1 MSGSK
6 TPVIEL
12 RGISKNFPGVKALSG
27 VDFDIYPGEL
37 HALCGEN
44 GAGKSTLIK
53 VMTGAHAP
61 DEGQI
66 FVNGE
71 AVSFSNPQQA
81 LAKGIA
87 CIYQE
92 LSIVPQMDVANNLFL
107 GNVFTKGK
115 SGFLD
120 KKRLYHDSAEILS
133 QYVKL
138 DVDPHEIAGRL
149 SVAQQQ
155 MVEIGRALTRNA
167 KVIIM
172 DEPTSSLSD
181 KESETLFDLIRML
194 KADGIAIIYI
204 SHKLD
209 EVMRLSDR
217 ITILRDGQKIT
228 TVNTADTTTEQLI
241 TNMLGRELSN
251 MYNKQPAEIGQTVL
265 EVHNLTR
272 HGVFEDISF
281 SVKSGEILGFFGL
294 VGAGRTEIM
303 RAIFGIDP
311 YDSGEI
317 LLDGEKLRG
326 KSPVQAIRRGIGFA
340 TEDRKGEGL
349 ALRLSI
355 LANMTI
361 VKLPQLSKL
370 GVISRKKQR
379 ATADEYVESI
389 SIKTPSVSQLVGNL
403 SGGNQQKVVVARWL
417 MMQPKVLIL
426 DEPTRGIDVG
436 SKSEI
441 YSLIIRLA
449 QQGVAVIIVSSEIE
463 EILGVC
469 DTVHVIHEGK
479 LVDTLDAATSSTQ
492 DVLSSAFGG
501 VTS

>member
-1 MSGSK
+1 MSSK
-6 TPVIEL
+6 TPIIEL
-12 RGISKNFPGVKALSG
+12 RGISKGFPGVQALSG

-61 DEGQI
+61 DEGEI
-66 FVNGE
+66 LVNGE

-92 LSIVPQMDVANNLFL
+92 LSIVPQLDVAKNIFL
-107 GNVFTKGK
+107 GNMFTKGK
-115 SGFLD
+115 TGFLD
-120 KKRLYHDSAEILS
+120 KKRLYKDAAEILHDH
-133 QYVKL
+133 VKL

-155 MVEIGRALTRNA
+155 MVEIGRALTRQA

-181 KESETLFDLIRML
+181 KEVETLFDLIRML

-209 EVMRLSDR
+209 EVMQLSDR
-217 ITILRDGQKIT
+217 ITILRDGQKIK
-228 TVNTADTTTEQLI
+228 TVNTADTTKEQLI
-241 TNMLGRELSN
+241 TAMLGRELSN
-251 MYNKQPAEIGQTVL
+251 MYNKQPAKIGDTVL
-265 EVHNLTR
+265 EVNGLTR
-272 HGVFEDISF
+272 EGVFEDISF
-281 SVKSGEILGFFGL
+281 SVKSGEIVGFFGL

-303 RAIFGIDP
+303 RAIFGIDR
-311 YDSGEI
+311 YDGGEVI
-317 LLDGEKLRG
+317 LGGEKLRG
-326 KSPVQAIRRGIGFA
+326 KSPSKAIRSGIGFA
-340 TEDRKGEGL
+340 TEDRKSEGL

-355 LANMTI
+355 LMNMTI
-361 VKLPQLSKL
+361 VKLSQLSRL

-379 ATADEYVESI
+379 SIADEYVESI

-403 SGGNQQKVVVARWL
+403 SGGNQQKVVVAKWL
-417 MMQPKVLIL
+417 MMEPKVLIL

-441 YSLIIRLA
+441 YSLIVQLA

-469 DTVHVIHEGK
+469 DKVNVIHEGR
-479 LVDTLDAATSSTQ
+479 LVTTLDAATSSTQ
-492 DVLSSAFGG
+492 DVLTSAFGG
-501 VTS
+501 VS

>member
-1 MSGSK
+1 MNSK

-12 RGISKNFPGVKALSG
+12 RGISKSFPGVKALSG

-61 DEGQI
+61 DEGSI
-66 FVNGE
+66 LVNGE
-71 AVSFSNPQQA
+71 AVSFSSPQQA
-81 LAKGIA
+81 LSMGIA

-92 LSIVPQMDVANNLFL
+92 LSIVPQLDVAKNIFL
-107 GNVFTKGK
+107 GNMFTKGK
-115 SGFLD
+115 TGFLD
-120 KKRLYHDSAEILS
+120 KKRLYKDAAEILHDHI
-133 QYVKL
+133 KL
-138 DVDPHEIAGRL
+138 NIDPHEIAGRL

-155 MVEIGRALTRNA
+155 MVEIGRALTRQA

-181 KESETLFDLIRML
+181 KEVETLFELIRML

-209 EVMRLSDR
+209 EVMQLSDR
-217 ITILRDGQKIT
+217 ITILRDGQRIK
-228 TVNTADTTTEQLI
+228 TVNTADTTKERLI
-241 TNMLGRELSN
+241 SDMLGRELSN
-251 MYNKQPAEIGQTVL
+251 MYNKQPAEIGGTVL
-265 EVHNLTR
+265 EVNGLTR
-272 HGVFEDISF
+272 SGVFSDISF
-281 SVKSGEILGFFGL
+281 SVKSGEIVGFFGL

-303 RAIFGIDP
+303 RAIFGMDR
-311 YDSGEI
+311 YDSGEVI
-317 LLDGEKLRG
+317 LGGEKLRG
-326 KSPVQAIRRGIGFA
+326 RSPSRAIRSGIGFA
-340 TEDRKGEGL
+340 TEDRKSEGL

-361 VKLPQLSKL
+361 VKLSQLSRF

-379 ATADEYVESI
+379 RTADEYVSSI

-403 SGGNQQKVVVARWL
+403 SGGNQQKVVVAKWL
-417 MMQPKVLIL
+417 MMEPRVLIL

-441 YSLIIRLA
+441 YSLIVRLA

-463 EILGVC
+463 EILGIC
-469 DTVHVIHEGK
+469 DKVNVIHEGR
-479 LVDTLDAATSSTQ
+479 LVSTLDAATSSTH
-492 DVLSSAFGG
+492 DVLTSAFGG
-501 VTS
+501 VSQ

>member
-1 MSGSK
+1 MNSK

-12 RGISKNFPGVKALSG
+12 RGISKSFPGVKALSG

-61 DEGQI
+61 DEGSI
-66 FVNGE
+66 LVNGE
-71 AVSFSNPQQA
+71 AVSFSSPQQA
-81 LAKGIA
+81 LSMGIA

-92 LSIVPQMDVANNLFL
+92 LSIVPQLDVAKNIFL
-107 GNVFTKGK
+107 GNMFTKGK
-115 SGFLD
+115 TGFLD
-120 KKRLYHDSAEILS
+120 KKRLYKDAAEILHDHI
-133 QYVKL
+133 KL
-138 DVDPHEIAGRL
+138 NIDPHEIAGRL

-155 MVEIGRALTRNA
+155 MVEIGRALTRQA

-181 KESETLFDLIRML
+181 KEVETLFKLIRML

-209 EVMRLSDR
+209 EVMQLSDR
-217 ITILRDGQKIT
+217 ITILRDGQRIK
-228 TVNTADTTTEQLI
+228 TVNTADTTKERLI
-241 TNMLGRELSN
+241 SDMLGRELSN
-251 MYNKQPAEIGQTVL
+251 MYNKQPAEIGGTVL
-265 EVHNLTR
+265 EVNGLTR
-272 HGVFEDISF
+272 SGVFSDISF
-281 SVKSGEILGFFGL
+281 SVKSGEIVGFFGL

-303 RAIFGIDP
+303 RAIFGMDR
-311 YDSGEI
+311 YDSGEVI
-317 LLDGEKLRG
+317 LGGEKLRG
-326 KSPVQAIRRGIGFA
+326 RSPSRAIRSGIGFA
-340 TEDRKGEGL
+340 TEDRKSEGL

-361 VKLPQLSKL
+361 VKLSQLSRF

-379 ATADEYVESI
+379 RTADEYVSSI

-403 SGGNQQKVVVARWL
+403 SGGNQQKVVVAKWL
-417 MMQPKVLIL
+417 MMEPRVLIL

-441 YSLIIRLA
+441 YSLIVRLA

-463 EILGVC
+463 EILGIC
-469 DTVHVIHEGK
+469 DKVNVIHEGR
-479 LVDTLDAATSSTQ
+479 LVSTLDAATSSTH
-492 DVLSSAFGG
+492 DVLTSAFGG
-501 VTS
+501 VSQ

>member
-1 MSGSK
+1 MNSK

-12 RGISKNFPGVKALSG
+12 RGISKSFPGVKALSG

-61 DEGQI
+61 DEGSI
-66 FVNGE
+66 LVNGE
-71 AVSFSNPQQA
+71 AVSFSSPQQA
-81 LAKGIA
+81 LSMGIA

-92 LSIVPQMDVANNLFL
+92 LSIVPQLDVAKNIFL
-107 GNVFTKGK
+107 GNMFTKGK
-115 SGFLD
+115 TGFLD
-120 KKRLYHDSAEILS
+120 KKRLYKDAAEILHDHI
-133 QYVKL
+133 KL
-138 DVDPHEIAGRL
+138 NIDPHEIAGRL

-155 MVEIGRALTRNA
+155 MVEIGRALTRQA

-181 KESETLFDLIRML
+181 KEVETLFKLIRML

-209 EVMRLSDR
+209 EVMQLSDR
-217 ITILRDGQKIT
+217 ITILRDGQRIK
-228 TVNTADTTTEQLI
+228 TVNTADTTKERLI
-241 TNMLGRELSN
+241 SDMLGRELSN
-251 MYNKQPAEIGQTVL
+251 MYNKQPAEIGGTVL
-265 EVHNLTR
+265 EVNGLTR
-272 HGVFEDISF
+272 SGVFSDISF
-281 SVKSGEILGFFGL
+281 SVKSGEIVGFFGL

-303 RAIFGIDP
+303 RAIFGMDR
-311 YDSGEI
+311 YDSGEVI
-317 LLDGEKLRG
+317 LGGEKLRG
-326 KSPVQAIRRGIGFA
+326 RSPSRAIRSGIGFA
-340 TEDRKGEGL
+340 TEDRKSEGL

-361 VKLPQLSKL
+361 VKLSQLSRF

-379 ATADEYVESI
+379 RTADEYVSSI

-403 SGGNQQKVVVARWL
+403 SGGNQQKVVLAKWL
-417 MMQPKVLIL
+417 MMEPRVLIL

-441 YSLIIRLA
+441 YSLIVRLA

-463 EILGVC
+463 EILGIC
-469 DTVHVIHEGK
+469 DKVNVIHEGR
-479 LVDTLDAATSSTQ
+479 LVSTLDAATSSTH
-492 DVLSSAFGG
+492 DVLTSAFGG
-501 VTS
+501 VSQ

>member
-1 MSGSK
+1 MNGK
-6 TPVIEL
+6 TPIIEL
-12 RGISKNFPGVKALSG
+12 RGITKSFPGVKALNG
-27 VDFDIYPGEL
+27 VDFDVYPGEL

-61 DEGQI
+61 DSGEI
-66 FVNGE
+66 RVNGE
-71 AVSFSNPQQA
+71 PVSFTSPQQA
-81 LAKGIA
+81 LSLGIA

-92 LSIVPQMDVANNLFL
+92 LSIVPQLDVAKNIFL
-107 GNVFTKGK
+107 GNMFTKGK
-115 SGFLD
+115 TGFLD
-120 KKRLYHDSAEILS
+120 KKRLYKDAAEILHEH
-133 QYVKL
+133 VKL
-138 DVDPHEIAGRL
+138 DIDPHEIAGRL

-181 KESETLFDLIRML
+181 KEIETLFELIRML
-194 KADGIAIIYI
+194 RADGIAIIYI

-209 EVMRLSDR
+209 EVMQLSDR
-217 ITILRDGQKIT
+217 ITILRDGQKIK
-228 TVNTADTTTEQLI
+228 TVNTSETTKDQLI
-241 TNMLGRELSN
+241 TSMLGRELSN
-251 MYNKQPAEIGQTVL
+251 MYNKQPAEIGGTVL
-265 EVHNLTR
+265 EVNGLTR
-272 HGVFEDISF
+272 EGVFSDVSF
-281 SVKSGEILGFFGL
+281 SVKSGEIVGFFGL

-303 RAIFGIDP
+303 RAVFGIDR
-311 YDSGEI
+311 YDSGEV
-317 LLDGEKLRG
+317 LLCGEKLLGRRP
-326 KSPVQAIRRGIGFA
+326 SLAIRRGIGFA
-340 TEDRKGEGL
+340 TEDRKSEGL

-361 VKLPQLSKL
+361 VKLSQLSRF
-370 GVISRKKQR
+370 GIINRRKQR
-379 ATADEYVESI
+379 SIADSFVDSI

-403 SGGNQQKVVVARWL
+403 SGGNQQKVVVAKWL

-441 YSLIIRLA
+441 YSLIVSLA

-469 DTVHVIHEGK
+469 DKVNVIHEGR
-479 LVDTLDAATSSTQ
+479 LTATLDAATASTQ
-492 DVLSSAFGG
+492 DVLTSAFGG
-501 VTS
+501 AAQ